1 MAPQVNTSNGRTAQA
16 LGAHLNPT
24 LPLRPESAAQEL
36 EIPAELYIQ
45 SNIIDL
51 LMSRLESLTT
61 RLVPITINGTAPDA
75 NPPCE
80 SRSTDLGC
88 RLYLNNDRLRYVCH
102 QLNYQLD
109 NLAI

>member
-16 LGAHLNPT
+16 LVAHLNPT
-24 LPLRPESAAQEL
+24 PSLVPVSADKEL

-45 SNIIDL
+45 SDLIDL
-51 LMSRLESLTT
+51 LMSKLASLTT
-61 RLVPITINGTAPDA
+61 RLGPITINGTAPDT

-88 RLYLNNDRLRYVCH
+88 RLYLHNDRLRDVCH